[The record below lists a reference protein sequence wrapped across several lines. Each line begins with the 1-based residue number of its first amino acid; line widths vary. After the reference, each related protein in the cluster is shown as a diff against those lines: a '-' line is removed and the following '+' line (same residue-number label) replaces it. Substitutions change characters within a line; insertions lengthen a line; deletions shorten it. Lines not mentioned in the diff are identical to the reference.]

1 MIALMIL
8 AMLGISA
15 GAVGGA
21 MTNGLDGMVL
31 GGSAGFVLG
40 VLAWITDNISAERQS
55 RELLPEHLLSDIN
68 AIARLQGNPG
78 LATMDDGHSR
88 VGHNTSW
95 TMEESR

>member
-40 VLAWITDNISAERQS
+40 VLAWITDNINAERQS
-55 RELLPEHLLSDIN
+55 RELLPEHLLNDIN

-78 LATMDDGHSR
+78 LATMDDSRSR
-88 VGHNTSW
+88 VGHHTSW
-95 TMEESR
+95 TMEDSR